1 MGAASWT
8 RVGRAGVVALL
19 GLLVVGC
26 LQTSWGNARRK
37 DSVAAYHNFLRM
49 HPGSWHSGEAHERIA
64 FLRVR
69 AHPSVESYQ
78 TFVETYPESP
88 LKDELNQYIEP
99 RFFEH
104 ARDLNVPAAYRDFL
118 QRYPNSKLSVK
129 AKGNLAYVESVQANP
144 SAAELQ
150 RFVTDHPDSDF
161 AIEARASLELLR
173 QQQATRIRRL
183 AVRVDVATNVGQ
195 AKRVQHGFTALVA
208 QYYHELGVQVTPIPA
223 GSDPPPHVDAW
234 MRIDYKEVPASGTFG
249 GRTLVSQCRVRLYQ
263 VDIKEPIWDRSFE
276 APADHIIRGAYGRD
290 KTVFAN
296 STYRFWKQ
304 FFVPVSTWA
313 TSLARVHHIEYPE
326 EVSAIDIRGNR
337 AVVLYSKG
345 SIDYLDVSTPLEPR
359 VIDRYRR
366 ERDLSRWTGI
376 ELLTEKLIVSFG
388 PDGIELI
395 ELGAFQP
402 KRLAQFELPE
412 VGSIAAADLYRST
425 LLFAGT
431 QGVFALRL
439 ENWPLRPQRL
449 LEGEFVGLFV
459 RNPHVYLVRPEHV
472 ELTNPKHLMQHLSG
486 PKLALGKGFGAR
498 RARIAGDSMYVLG
511 KDDTV
516 EVRLSA
522 TKRPKLVSKLPRE
535 KIGRLTDLT
544 SDAGHLY
551 LLGERGLGV
560 AGPGAQWVSDFI
572 QVDAGDAVARRG
584 RFLFVVGGRSLEV
597 LDMAPYQASLASP
610 QD

>member
-1 MGAASWT
+1 ML
-8 RVGRAGVVALL
+8 VGVLI
-19 GLLVVGC
+19 VGC
-26 LQTSWGNARRK
+26 LQTTWGRARKK
-37 DSVAAYHNFLRM
+37 DTVAGYHKFLRI

-69 AHPSVESYQ
+69 AHPSVGSYN
-78 TFVETYPESP
+78 TFAETYPESH
-88 LKDELNQYIEP
+88 LKAELNQVIEP
-99 RFFEH
+99 RFFEQ
-104 ARDLNVPAAYRDFL
+104 ARDLNTSAAYREFL
-118 QRYPNSKLSVK
+118 QRYPNGELK
-129 AKGNLAYVESVQANP
+129 AKARGNLTYVESVQANP
-144 SAAELQ
+144 SVAELQ
-150 RFVTDHPDSDF
+150 RFVTDHPGSDF
-161 AIEARASLELLR
+161 AIEARASLELLQH
-173 QQQATRIRRL
+173 QQKTTIRRL

-195 AKRVQHGFTALVA
+195 AKRVQHGFAALVA
-208 QYYHELGVQVTPIPA
+208 QYYHELGVQVTPIPT

-263 VDIKEPIWDRSFE
+263 VDTKKPIWDRSFE
-276 APADHIIRGAYGRD
+276 APADHIIQGAYGRD

-296 STYRFWKQ
+296 STYRFWEK

-313 TSLARVHHIEYPE
+313 TSLARVHNIEYSE
-326 EVSAIDIRGNR
+326 EVSAIDIRENR

-345 SIDYLDVSTPLEPR
+345 AIDYLDVSMPLEPR
-359 VIDRYRR
+359 VIERYRR
-366 ERDLSRWTGI
+366 ERDLTRWTGI
-376 ELLTEKLIVSFG
+376 RLLTEKLILSYG

-395 ELGAFQP
+395 ELGPHQP

-412 VGSIAAADLYRST
+412 VGSIAAAELYRST

-459 RNPHVYLVRPEHV
+459 RDPHIYLVRPEHV
-472 ELTNPKHLMQHLSG
+472 EVTNPKHLMQHLSG
-486 PKLALGKGFGAR
+486 PKLALGKNFGAR
-498 RARIAGDSMYVLG
+498 KARIAGDSMYVLG
-511 KDDTV
+511 KDDAV

-522 TKRPKLVSKLPRE
+522 TARPKLVSKLPRE

-544 SDAGHLY
+544 GDAGHLY
-551 LLGERGLGV
+551 LLGQRGLGV

-572 QVDAGDAVARRG
+572 QVEAGEALARRG
-584 RFLFVVGGRSLEV
+584 RFLFLVGGRSLVV
-597 LDMAPYQASLASP
+597 LDMAPYQASLANP
-610 QD
+610 RY